1 MADSVDTAE
10 PTSQGQ
16 SRLATKAEADA
27 LGHALGRPGVDH
39 KLLGLVVHGIGE
51 QPVGSTVKQV
61 AWEFLPLARG
71 IDQEATIAAKPVD
84 EGDPAEVRIRFHG
97 PNQELYELRFLEVWW
112 AQAFEPPSFGAFLK
126 GLWDF
131 PRTLLGRADRRKGFR
146 FWPERQYWGFA
157 IWQRLLVDVAVFV
170 LLPLLLPLLIL
181 VWLVGFLGTERFL
194 PRWLLAG
201 HRLLVNL
208 ATRQL
213 GDAWVYFRNPWEAS
227 RIRVRFEERF
237 NQVVEL
243 LQTDPEKG
251 KTDAVF
257 VIAHSLGSVVAYEAL
272 TGRRMTHLIQ
282 ETFPAEGQ
290 PTFHFISVGS
300 ALNSAWDFVPDSERF
315 RFYRRFASQVHWL
328 NLWSGPDPVSRGQLR
343 VPDACKIRR
352 PDRFK
357 QRTVLNQMDLFSDHS
372 AYWNNVEQ
380 VIAPILDSITSGQ
393 LSSALQMNTQA
404 REVRVR
410 KLAALKALVWLV
422 FPAAYFSLLL
432 TGSSEWISGW
442 AEETFLGGET
452 WQRYLLAPALW
463 AGLIAA
469 VAVVVYSTVVK
480 WVWDLFDGKLKY
492 RRIGA

>member
-1 MADSVDTAE
+1 MADRVDTAE

-16 SRLATKAEADA
+16 GRLATEAEADA
-27 LGHALGRPGVDH
+27 LGHALERPGVDH

-51 QPVGSTVKQV
+51 EPVGSTVKHM
-61 AWEFLPLARG
+61 AKEFLPLARG

-84 EGDPAEVRIRFHG
+84 EGDPAEVRIRFRG

-131 PRTLLGRADRRKGFR
+131 FSTWLGRADRRKGFR
-146 FWPERQYWGFA
+146 LWAERRHWGFA
-157 IWQRLLVDVAVFV
+157 LWQRLFVDLAVLV
-170 LLPLLLPLLIL
+170 LWPLLLLLLIL
-181 VWLVGFLGTERFL
+181 VWIVEFLSTERFL
-194 PRWLLAG
+194 PKWLLAG
-201 HRLLVNL
+201 HRWLVNL
-208 ATRQL
+208 ATRHL

-282 ETFPAEGQ
+282 ETFRAEGQ

-300 ALNSAWDFVPDSERF
+300 ALNSAWDFVPDRERF
-315 RFYRRFASQVHWL
+315 RFYRRFAPQVHWL
-328 NLWSGPDPVSRGQLR
+328 NLWSGPDPVSRGRLR
-343 VPDACKIRR
+343 LPDACTI
-352 PDRFK
+352 PRFD
-357 QRTVLNQMDLFSDHS
+357 QRNVVNQMDLFSDHTT
-372 AYWNNVEQ
+372 YWNNVEQ
-380 VIAPILDSITSGQ
+380 VIAPILDTITSGQ

-404 REVRVR
+404 REKRVR
-410 KLAALKALVWLV
+410 RLALLKALVWLV
-422 FPAAYFSLLL
+422 FPATYFLLLL
-432 TGSSEWISGW
+432 TGAGDWISGW
-442 AEETFLGGET
+442 AEGTFLGGEG
-452 WQRYLLAPALW
+452 WQRYLLTPVLW
-463 AGLIAA
+463 AGLMAA
-469 VAVVVYSTVVK
+469 VAAGVYSTVVK
-480 WVWDLFDGKLKY
+480 WVWDLFDSKFKY